1 MREGL
6 LLDNMRRRD
15 QAVISQWQCVKQFN
29 IFDEK
34 CIVTYI
40 LVISYEYYINKYGK
54 FNYFTI
60 SYVIFTI

>member
-1 MREGL
+1 MGEGL

-15 QAVISQWQCVKQFN
+15 QVVISQWQCVKQFN
-29 IFDEK
+29 IVDEK

-40 LVISYEYYINKYGK
+40 LISAYEYYIDKYGK

-60 SYVIFTI
+60 YYVIFTI